1 MTRWATG
8 AEQIMA
14 MLADGEL
21 EQVAPSPQNAAR
33 LLAEADRHLRPAAL
47 LAPDDPAG
55 AYDML
60 YAAARKAMLYAAARK
75 AMAAALAVQGL
86 RSTSKGGH
94 MAVQEAVTH
103 QLGATGSV
111 VRPFG
116 RLRRTRNDADCP
128 RLDSPELTTDDID
141 EDLPKARQIV
151 DAMGALLPH
160 LAPWR

>member
-1 MTRWATG
+1 
-8 AEQIMA
+8 MA

-33 LLAEADRHLRPAAL
+33 LLAEADRHLRSAAL

-116 RLRRTRNDADCP
+116 RLRRTRNDADYP

-151 DAMGALLPH
+151 AAMGALLPH

>member
-33 LLAEADRHLRPAAL
+33 LLAEADRHLRSAAL

-55 AYDML
+55 AYD
-60 YAAARKAMLYAAARK
+60 MLYAAARK

-116 RLRRTRNDADCP
+116 RLRRTRNDADYP
-128 RLDSPELTTDDID
+128 RLDSPEHTTDDID

-151 DAMGALLPH
+151 AAMGALLPH

>member
-1 MTRWATG
+1 
-8 AEQIMA
+8 MA

-55 AYDML
+55 AYD
-60 YAAARKAMLYAAARK
+60 MLYAAARK

-116 RLRRTRNDADCP
+116 RLRRTRNDADYP

-151 DAMGALLPH
+151 AAMGALLPH

>member
-33 LLAEADRHLRPAAL
+33 LLAEADRHLRSAAL

-55 AYDML
+55 AYD
-60 YAAARKAMLYAAARK
+60 MLYAAARK

-116 RLRRTRNDADCP
+116 RLRRTRNDADYP
-128 RLDSPELTTDDID
+128 RLDSPELTPDDID

>member
-33 LLAEADRHLRPAAL
+33 LLAEADRHLRSAAL

-55 AYDML
+55 AYD
-60 YAAARKAMLYAAARK
+60 MLYAAARK

-116 RLRRTRNDADCP
+116 WLRRTRNDADYP
-128 RLDSPELTTDDID
+128 RLDSPELTPDDID

>member
-33 LLAEADRHLRPAAL
+33 LLAEADRHLRSAAL

-55 AYDML
+55 AYD
-60 YAAARKAMLYAAARK
+60 MLYAAARK

-116 RLRRTRNDADCP
+116 RLRRTRNDADYP

-151 DAMGALLPH
+151 AAMGALLPH

>member
-60 YAAARKAMLYAAARK
+60 YAAARKAM
-75 AMAAALAVQGL
+75 AAALAVQGL

-116 RLRRTRNDADCP
+116 RLRRTRNDADYP

-151 DAMGALLPH
+151 AAMGALLPH

>member
-1 MTRWATG
+1 VTRWATG
-8 AEQIMA
+8 ADQIA
-14 MLADGEL
+14 DMLAAGEL

-33 LLAEADRHLRPAAL
+33 LLAEAERHLRSAAL
-47 LAPDDPAG
+47 LGPDDPAG
-55 AYDML
+55 AYD
-60 YAAARKAMLYAAARK
+60 MLYAAARK

-94 MAVQEAVTH
+94 LAVQDAVTH

-116 RLRRTRNDADCP
+116 RLRRTRNDADYP

-151 DAMGALLPH
+151 TAMAALLPH
-160 LAPWR
+160 LQPWQ